1 MIELI
6 LAVATIILSLL
17 LAGASYIAYR
27 KSHLRPALYLLI
39 AFLLFALKKTID
51 ALSLER
57 WIERDVSIITAS
69 LEAVVLLLLLV
80 SLWKR

>member
-6 LAVATIILSLL
+6 LAITTLILSLI
-17 LAGASYIAYR
+17 LAGVSYIAYR

-51 ALSLER
+51 ALSLGR
-57 WIERDVSIITAS
+57 WVEWDVSVVTAA
-69 LEAVVLLLLLV
+69 LEALVLLLLLV